1 VIDVNSRIRELRK
14 ALKLSQEEF
23 GSRLGVGKSAISYL
37 ESGRSNVTEQMI
49 LLICKEFS
57 ANEDWLRSGE
67 GEMFEQLTEQQKVL
81 KYTAMLLKDTD
92 SVVVDAIKN
101 LIITYEQLDDPSKR
115 VLEQIALKYIE
126 NMKK

>member
-1 VIDVNSRIRELRK
+1 MNSRIRELRK